1 MMDNFNLTDEDLH
14 AFIDG
19 ELDDARAAT
28 VAAAIAASAELTAHA
43 DRYAADKALIAR
55 VYGPLIDRPVPL
67 AIMRPLAQG
76 KAAPPVRRISRIVS
90 AAAAIAAMIVV
101 AWLGYPL
108 LSGGWGDPLVA
119 EALAIRSGNVNA
131 VREFAGEGI
140 ATADA
145 RDRLAAATLASPV
158 KVPDLEKSGY
168 MLATVAVYPGR
179 DSRQSLQLT
188 YRGRDGRL
196 FTMYLRPDAG
206 ADRFDLSQRG
216 DLQICVWRN
225 DRISVVMLGEMSAH
239 EMLKVATAT
248 YADLNF

>member
-1 MMDNFNLTDEDLH
+1 MDNIALTDDDLH

-19 ELDDARAAT
+19 ELDDARAEA
-28 VAAAIAASAELTAHA
+28 VAAAIAASAELTALA
-43 DRYAADKALIAR
+43 ESYAADKALIAR

-67 AIMRPLAQG
+67 AIMRPLHQL
-76 KAAPPVRRISRIVS
+76 KAEPPNRRAFRFASS
-90 AAAAIAAMIVV
+90 AAAIAAMIVV

-108 LSGGWGDPLVA
+108 LSGGRGDPLIA
-119 EALAIRSGNVNA
+119 EALAIRQGGVHPIH
-131 VREFAGEGI
+131 EFAGAQI

-145 RDRLAAATLASPV
+145 RDRLAETTLASPV

-168 MLATVAVYPGR
+168 VLASVATYPGH

-196 FTMYLRPDAG
+196 FTLYLRPTAG
-206 ADRFDLSQRG
+206 ADRFELSQRG
-216 DLQICVWRN
+216 TMQVCVWQD
-225 DRISVVMLGEMSAH
+225 DRMSVVMLGEMSPR

-248 YADLNF
+248 YADLDF

>member
-1 MMDNFNLTDEDLH
+1 MDNITLTDEDLH

-19 ELDDARAAT
+19 ELDDTRAES
-28 VAAAIAASAELTAHA
+28 VAAAIAASAELTALA

-76 KAAPPVRRISRIVS
+76 KVASRGRRFTRIVS

-101 AWLGYPL
+101 AWFGYPI
-108 LSGGWGDPLVA
+108 LSGGAGDPLVA
-119 EALAIRSGNVNA
+119 EALAIRQGGVHP
-131 VREFAGEGI
+131 VREFMGERI

-145 RDRLAAATLASPV
+145 RDRLAETTLASPV

-168 MLATVAVYPGR
+168 VLASVAVYPGH
-179 DSRQSLQLT
+179 DSRQSLQLS

-196 FTMYLRPDAG
+196 FTMYLRAVAG
-206 ADRFDLSQRG
+206 ADRFELSQRG
-216 DLQICVWRN
+216 NMQVCVWQN
-225 DRISVVMLGEMSAH
+225 DRMSVVMLGEMSAR